1 MKVTKRQLQAQNTKE
16 KIYQTA
22 VELMNNKGLNNI
34 TVEEVCRQAGVSIG
48 SFYNCFKSKND
59 IMNEIYQA
67 ADEYFLQSV
76 APNIK
81 EGTLE
86 QKIRKY
92 FSCYAQYNMERG
104 IEFMKNLYNVHNT
117 MFIKKG
123 RHMQLVLLELITK
136 AQSEG
141 EIIGDMSPEEIVDY
155 LFIAARGIVYD
166 WCLHDGS
173 YDLVEFTDRYFA
185 RLIKTFCA
193 EPKNN

>member
-16 KIYQTA
+16 KIYRTA
-22 VELMNNKGLNNI
+22 IELMNKKGLNNI
-34 TVEEVCRQAGVSIG
+34 TVEEVCKQAGVSIG

-59 IMNEIYQA
+59 IMNEIYQV
-67 ADEYFLQSV
+67 ADEYFLQTV

-81 EGTLE
+81 EGTFE
-86 QKIRKY
+86 QKVRKY
-92 FSCYAQYNMERG
+92 FCYYAQYNIDRG
-104 IEFMKNLYNVHNT
+104 IEFVKNLYNVHNT

-123 RHMQLVLLELITK
+123 RHMQLILLELIAE

-141 EIIGDMSPEEIVDY
+141 KIIQDITAEEIVDY

-173 YDLVEFTDRYFA
+173 YELGEFMDRYFA
-185 RLIKTFCA
+185 RLIKTFYA
-193 EPKNN
+193 